1 MTECNTQ
8 PVLFPALF
16 TKPVHVSFSREE
28 LSSNGGTVLLAARDR
43 KLGLTEDLAGALK
56 DKREPGKVDHEL
68 LEQMRQRV
76 FGIAVGCPDGN
87 DAARLREDPMMKL
100 ACDRDPVKG
109 EALASQPTL
118 SRFENSV
125 DGKQLLEM
133 GYCIAE
139 TVISEQARRRRGKK
153 KPRRIIIDIDPTC
166 DPTYGQQ
173 QLTLFNGYYKTWC
186 YLPLVVTIS
195 FGWEKRKYPVAA
207 VLRPGTAGPMVGTIA
222 TISRLVNMLRDYF
235 GSTRL
240 YLRADSSF
248 AVPAFFDYLEAE
260 QMRYAISMRSNDVL
274 GRLSAAGM
282 AQAREQATEKQQTAT
297 LYGSWPFYQ
306 SKGWWRERTVVY
318 KAQVIVHPDKDD
330 HRDNARYII
339 SNLDSR
345 YSAEGT
351 FAFYYQHSD
360 MENNIKE
367 LKNDLAMDRTSCSRF
382 AANQFRL
389 LLTLAAYVLM
399 QSVQERTT
407 DLDLRKAQMGTLR
420 DRLLKVAV
428 RVGSSARRITLELT
442 RHHPWSG
449 AWLATARSL
458 GALPT

>member
-8 PVLFPALF
+8 SLLFPALF
-16 TKPVHVSFSREE
+16 SKPVHISFSREE

-43 KLGLTEDLAGALK
+43 KLRLTEHLAGALV
-56 DKREPGKVDHEL
+56 DKRQAGKVNHEL
-68 LEQMRQRV
+68 LEEVRHRV
-76 FGIAVGCPDGN
+76 LGIAVGCPDGN

-125 DGKQLLEM
+125 DRKQLLEI
-133 GYCIAE
+133 GYRIAE
-139 TVISEQARRRRGKK
+139 TVIAEQANRRKGKR
-153 KPRRIIIDIDPTC
+153 PRRIIIDIDPTC
-166 DPTYGQQ
+166 DPTYGSQ
-173 QLTLFNGYYKTWC
+173 QLTFFSGYYNTWC

-207 VLRPGTAGPMVGTIA
+207 VLRGGTAGAMVGTIA
-222 TISRLVNMLRDYF
+222 TISRLVNMLQDYF

-248 AVPAFFDYLEAE
+248 AVPEFFDYLEAE
-260 QMRYAISMRSNDVL
+260 QIHYAIAMGSNDVL
-274 GRLSAAGM
+274 ERFSDSAM
-282 AQAREQATEKQQTAT
+282 HEARREASEKQQTAT
-297 LYGSWPFYQ
+297 LYGSAYYQ
-306 SKGWWRERTVVY
+306 SKGWWRERRAVY
-318 KAQVIVHPDKDD
+318 KAQVLVHTDKED
-330 HRDNARYII
+330 HRNNARYII
-339 SNLDSR
+339 SSLDNR
-345 YSAEGT
+345 YSPRGT
-351 FAFYYQHSD
+351 FSFYYGHSD

-382 AANQFRL
+382 EANQFRIM
-389 LLTLAAYVLM
+389 LTLAAYVLM

-407 DLDLRKAQMGTLR
+407 DLDLLKAQMGTLR

-442 RHHPWSG
+442 RHHPWSE
-449 AWLATARSL
+449 AWLATARAL
-458 GALPT
+458 GAVPL